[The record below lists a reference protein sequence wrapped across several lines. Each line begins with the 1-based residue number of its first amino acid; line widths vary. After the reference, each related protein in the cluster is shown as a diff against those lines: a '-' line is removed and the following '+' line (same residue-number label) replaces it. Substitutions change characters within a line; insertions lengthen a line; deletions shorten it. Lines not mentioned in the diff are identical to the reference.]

1 MIKPESGNMGI
12 TDRDKRTGGTSMRRI
27 RERGCGAVLAA
38 CAAGFLCLFWGIVLA
53 AGNFDAKA
61 TEVMAETILLREEKG
76 VRAVR
81 VQFSYTGPPGSFA
94 AYLSCR
100 PMEKGDFEAF
110 IGRIS
115 RRMAVFLEHTHPFL
129 TRHGPDAYQELYPD
143 REDQY
148 EPLILNFYCDF
159 DGNRRPDAQASY
171 DVYQDSY
178 QLEYAEE
185 SG

>member
-1 MIKPESGNMGI
+1 
-12 TDRDKRTGGTSMRRI
+12 MRRI

-53 AGNFDAKA
+53 AGNFDAKV
-61 TEVMAETILLREEKG
+61 TEVKAETILLREEKG
-76 VRAVR
+76 VRAAR
-81 VQFSYTGPPGSFA
+81 VEFSYTGPPGSFA

-143 REDQY
+143 REVQY
-148 EPLILNFYCDF
+148 ELLILNFYCDF
-159 DGNRRPDAQASY
+159 DGDRRPDAQASY

-178 QLEYAEE
+178 QFEYAEE